1 MPNTN
6 APEAL
11 GWGRRRLL
19 MVLVGAAALALAL
32 LAGLVYGVLSSLG
45 EPAEATSQAANSWV
59 TTRVGA
65 SSGPVWREQVAA
77 APMLQVGPDAAR
89 GGAPAATLG
98 PTFQAPPA
106 TTDGPAAVPTGYP
119 RTPTGAV
126 SQLAAIDTTVVAG
139 MSVEH
144 ATTVYQAW
152 SLPGAPPASQWV
164 MTTNVRAFLT
174 AAAPAADPVVTA
186 TPVAAQVK
194 GSDGPNWVLACVLL
208 RLDAVAASS
217 ASVAYGH
224 CEPMQWH
231 HDRWQIASGAR
242 PAPAPSTWP
251 GTDLARRAGWRT
263 WVPTGGQD

>member
-1 MPNTN
+1 
-6 APEAL
+6 
-11 GWGRRRLL
+11 
-19 MVLVGAAALALAL
+19 
-32 LAGLVYGVLSSLG
+32 
-45 EPAEATSQAANSWV
+45 
-59 TTRVGA
+59 
-65 SSGPVWREQVAA
+65 
-77 APMLQVGPDAAR
+77 
-89 GGAPAATLG
+89 
-98 PTFQAPPA
+98 
-106 TTDGPAAVPTGYP
+106 
-119 RTPTGAV
+119 
-126 SQLAAIDTTVVAG
+126 

-144 ATTVYQAW
+144 ATTIYQAW

-194 GSDGPNWVLACVLL
+194 GSDGPDWVLACVLL

-231 HDRWQIASGAR
+231 HDRWQVASGAR